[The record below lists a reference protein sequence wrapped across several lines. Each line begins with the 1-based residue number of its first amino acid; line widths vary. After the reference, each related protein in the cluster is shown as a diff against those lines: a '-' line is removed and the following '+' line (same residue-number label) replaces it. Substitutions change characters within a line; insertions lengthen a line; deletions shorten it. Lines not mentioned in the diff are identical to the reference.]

1 MHEVGV
7 GRSVHGPYRR
17 CLRGLS
23 FVMAVVAAVGI
34 LTLTAMTVVNVV
46 WRNAMGGE
54 PFDAVGLGEVGT
66 AAIALL
72 GAAHAQREQVHVRVT
87 ILVRL
92 FPARAAAATQA
103 AWLAVA
109 SLLIGWVSFET
120 ALRASDS
127 LATGEAR
134 FGEILI
140 WPARMA
146 IALSFAV
153 LLLELLLQ
161 LCDSI
166 RAVTGPSRSPGSDV
180 GGRADGLRL
189 PPV

>member
-1 MHEVGV
+1 
-7 GRSVHGPYRR
+7 
-17 CLRGLS
+17 
-23 FVMAVVAAVGI
+23 MAVVAAVGI
-34 LTLTAMTVVNVV
+34 LALTAMTVVNVV
-46 WRNAMGGE
+46 WRNTMGGE

-92 FPARAAAATQA
+92 FPDRAAAATQA

-109 SLLIGWVSFET
+109 ALLIGWVAFET
-120 ALRASDS
+120 ALRAADS

-146 IALSFAV
+146 LALSFTV

-161 LCDSI
+161 LTDAV
-166 RAVTGPSRSPGSDV
+166 RAVVGQPRGGDA
-180 GGRADGLRL
+180 GGRADDLRL